1 MESLVKSQNKENKR
15 KIKYSKISIGL
26 PIYNAEKLIR
36 QKIEN
41 LLEQTFIDFE
51 LIISDNA
58 STDDTVKICKE
69 FMKKDSRIKLYEQ
82 DHNIGQFNNFNFVL
96 EKSSGEYFAWTAAD
110 DLLLPEFLEKNLHIL
125 ETKKNVVTSVSR
137 LRMFGNFTD
146 TLKKNENDSL
156 LKKIKIKIL
165 NRSAYMDC
173 FPVSGKYE
181 DKVTDFLKN
190 CRHSQVF
197 YGLHRCEYIKKCI
210 VFESFIGFDTFYALS
225 LLRYGDIHVID
236 DILMEVSDGGDSRKK
251 GMIGISKMV
260 NEGIYRYFFP
270 WLPITTYSRK
280 NIGTKLFL
288 KNINFFIKLNIS
300 GLFSF
305 CIDVL
310 RKLRTL

>member
-96 EKSSGEYFAWTAAD
+96 EKSSAEYFAWTAID
-110 DLLLPEFLEKNLHIL
+110 DILLPKFLEKNLHIL

-137 LRMFGNFTD
+137 LRMFGDFTEN
-146 TLKKNENDSL
+146 LKNNHNDSTTTKIE
-156 LKKIKIKIL
+156 KKIKTKL
-165 NRSAYMDC
+165 SHMDC
-173 FPVSGKYE
+173 YSISGNYE
-181 DKVTDFLKN
+181 KRVNNFLKT

-197 YGLHRCEYIKKCI
+197 YGLHRTDAIKKC
-210 VFESFIGFDTFYALS
+210 VMDNFIMGFDTYYVLC
-225 LLRYGDIHVID
+225 LLRYGNIHVID
-236 DILMEVSDGGDSRKK
+236 DVLMEVYDGGDSRSGMFGLWKMMGKK
-251 GMIGISKMV
+251 WYEILYPWMPTTKM
-260 NEGIYRYFFP
+260 F
-270 WLPITTYSRK
+270 K
-280 NIGTKLFL
+280 QQIGTKLFL
-288 KNINFFIKLNIS
+288 KNINFFIKLNFSGWIS
-300 GLFSF
+300 LSVA
-305 CIDVL
+305 II
-310 RKLRTL
+310 RKLMYN